1 MNSEAFVRHRGP
13 ITSTAWIPGTR
24 QILTSGYDSAVA
36 CFDMERNTGE
46 LWGYHQHLCNRIVV
60 DAEGRRAAS
69 VSSDYDIYIWDIVE
83 RTMSM
88 VLVGHSDDVEDF
100 YFIDAERGVSVSR
113 DRRIL
118 LWDLRSGRIRRAIY
132 GHDKDVLSVA
142 CHDGRI
148 YTSSDDTTLR
158 VWDMETG
165 RPLHVFG
172 PFDTESDTCAIDPSR
187 NRVVLGCDDGC
198 VRIFDVTAGDMIAK
212 IQAHDAGIKKVACS
226 PIDGAI
232 LSAAYDGKIHVWDGA
247 SHERRLSLEQRKN
260 KWERSFTWS
269 PEGRFVVA
277 GTFDGTVLIWDAKD
291 GHAVAELG
299 VQVDRPGNDCFNDV
313 AVTEDRTVMLVSD
326 EGCVHVGRLDGD
338 DQCQWVGK
346 VTPTSGRMLM
356 NAVMYDAQS
365 RTVATGAHDQRLH
378 IFDWNPEGRDGLHNE
393 VEAFLGEGPINCVRM
408 TQQPGY
414 EGVMFAACYTG
425 AIVSASRDGTVRDRF
440 RLHDNAVKSLSLH
453 PTQPIGVSGSADG
466 ILVAWSFDG
475 TLLRRIPGHTAIIDD
490 VDLDPTGT
498 FVASTG
504 RDFLL
509 NVYRLDDGGLVSTV
523 ELGRRSPKALCFLD
537 AQTVIVTSYWGEL
550 LRVSLPDG
558 QILRRT
564 IAENGI
570 SSICRADPAGDRVVV
585 CSYDGAV
592 YLVRSSDLAV
602 ERELRAMNQ
611 RVCPALL
618 A

>member
-36 CFDMERNTGE
+36 CFDMERTTAK
-46 LWGYHQHLCNRIVV
+46 LWGYHRHLCNRIVV

-83 RTMSM
+83 CRMSM
-88 VLVGHSDDVEDF
+88 VLIGHSDDVEDF
-100 YFIDAERGVSVSR
+100 FFIDAERGVSVSR
-113 DRRIL
+113 DRRII
-118 LWDLRSGRIRRAIY
+118 LWDLLSGRIIRALY
-132 GHDKDVLSVA
+132 GHEKDVLSVA
-142 CHDGRI
+142 CHEGRI

-158 VWDMETG
+158 VWDIETG
-165 RPLHVFG
+165 CQLHVFG

-198 VRIFDVTAGDMIAK
+198 VRIFDVTTGHLFAK

-269 PEGRFVVA
+269 PDGAFIVA
-277 GTFDGTVLIWDAKD
+277 GTFDGTVLVWDAKD

-299 VQVDRPGNDCFNDV
+299 VQADRPGNDCFNDV
-313 AVTEDRTVMLVSD
+313 ALTEDHAVLLVSD
-326 EGCVHVGRLDGD
+326 EGRVHVGQLGPDAH
-338 DQCQWVGK
+338 WVDK
-346 VTPTSGRMLM
+346 VTPASGRMLM
-356 NAVMYDAQS
+356 NAVVYDAHS

-378 IFDWNPEGRDGLHNE
+378 IFDWTNDGLRNE
-393 VEAFLGEGPINCVRM
+393 VEVFCGEGPINCVRM
-408 TQQPGY
+408 SQQPGY
-414 EGVMFAACYTG
+414 EEVLFAACYTG

-440 RLHDNAVKSLSLH
+440 HLHDNAVKSLRLH
-453 PTQPIGVSGSADG
+453 PTRPIGVSGSADG

-475 TLLRRIPGHTAIIDD
+475 TLLCRIPGHTAIIDD

-509 NVYRLDDGGLVSTV
+509 NVSRLDDGTLVSTV

-537 AQTVIVTSYWGEL
+537 AETVIVTNYWGEL
-550 LRVSLPDG
+550 LRVSLPEG
-558 QILRRT
+558 RILRRA
-564 IAENGI
+564 IAVNGI
-570 SSICRADPAGDRVVV
+570 SSICRADPAGERVVV

-592 YLVRSSDLAV
+592 YLVRSADLTV
-602 ERELRAMNQ
+602 EGELRAMTQ
-611 RVCPALL
+611 RVGATPSH
-618 A
+618 